1 VFPGEKRVPFS
12 HLLVRL
18 SQAYR
23 VRFFNRVVARKE
35 YRADGLTASVDRIR
49 MRSPLGSRAGYLQWM
64 GARNR
69 VPAAFRL
76 RHYANFV
83 RYSLHAGI
91 GWTQQ
96 LRDVS
101 SAACW
106 LGALPAG
113 VALFWR
119 DRLRLRPPAAEA
131 AGSPIRSPAT
141 PERRS

>member
-1 VFPGEKRVPFS
+1 
-12 HLLVRL
+12 
-18 SQAYR
+18 
-23 VRFFNRVVARKE
+23 
-35 YRADGLTASVDRIR
+35 

-64 GARNR
+64 GAGNR
-69 VPAAFRL
+69 VPTAFRL

-91 GWTQQ
+91 GWAQQ

-119 DRLRLRPPAAEA
+119 DRLRLRPSAAEP
-131 AGSPIRSPAT
+131 AGSPVRSPAT